1 MKLTFLLKSKEGIPN
16 LKESKEKLEREK
28 KKQKKKKKKNAGKN
42 KFDVKNEINFS
53 FKK

>member
-16 LKESKEKLEREK
+16 LKESREKLEREN
-28 KKQKKKKKKNAGKN
+28 KKQKKKRKNAGKN